1 MDAFEIMS
9 VARSYS
15 GLTGQ
20 NNIGDLMLL
29 RFVNMANKSISQ
41 LLLPVFQQYLIKT
54 TVKADQIGTQV
65 EVPGDSLRLINVE
78 REFEKDTGNYKP
90 ASPVDVANKT
100 IIVVNPDF
108 IASEDFP
115 LFVDEGRYVQVYPTM
130 AEIDELDVRLQYRK
144 RIADIVYGKV
154 TDIKAITF
162 DEVTL
167 NTGASLIDDY
177 YNDYFLALYAVSDGV
192 HTLIGNH
199 LITDYD
205 GAGKVASINPATT
218 LDNDD
223 EVYYSLE
230 PIIPVEFHNLIVDG
244 TLIELAKAKKI
255 PRNTNLEE
263 ALINRIN
270 SYLGVD
276 FVMKA
281 EE

>member
-54 TVKADQIGTQV
+54 TVKADQIGTQL

-100 IIVVNPDF
+100 IIGVNPDF

>member
-100 IIVVNPDF
+100 IIGVNPDF